1 MKKLVSLL
9 LAALLVL
16 SVASCAL
23 AEEKKTVVIGAT
35 PSPHQEV
42 LELIKDDMAALGY
55 DLEIITFTEYPLP
68 NPALADKQLDANYF
82 QLLPYLNAYNAT
94 VSDDEKL
101 VPVIGVH
108 YEPYGIYAGK
118 TKTLEDLADG
128 AVVAVTNDPSNETR
142 ALLLLQE
149 AGIIKL
155 PEDATVNSSLT
166 AFDVVE
172 NPLKINLLEI
182 DASQLPSTLQD
193 VDMAV
198 INGNFALDAGL
209 SPAKDAIFME
219 AADSEAGEVYTNYV
233 VVRPEDKDAAWVEAL
248 RSCLQ
253 SQKIYDFILNNE
265 DYKGGVIPAFT
276 VEEKAEYSPRIPK
289 ARLYSRAFLCASRR
303 VTG

>member
-1 MKKLVSLL
+1 MKKLLTLALVLCLLVSLMST
-9 LAALLVL
+9 A
-16 SVASCAL
+16 C
-23 AEEKKTVVIGAT
+23 AEEKTRIVIGAT
-35 PSPHQEV
+35 PSPHQEI
-42 LELIKDDMAALGY
+42 LEQIVDDMAALGY
-55 DLEIITFTEYPLP
+55 RLEIITFTEYPLP
-68 NPALADKQLDANYF
+68 NPALSSGELDANYF
-82 QLLPYLNAYNAT
+82 QHIPYLADYNK
-94 VSDDEKL
+94 DLPEDKQL
-101 VPVIGVH
+101 VAAIPVH
-108 YEPYGIYAGK
+108 YEPYCIYAGK
-118 TKTLEDLADG
+118 TASIDELKEG
-128 AVVAVTNDPSNETR
+128 ATIAVTNDPANETR

-276 VEEKAEYSPRIPK
+276 VEEKAE
-289 ARLYSRAFLCASRR
+289 
-303 VTG
+303 